1 MAKLNPEFDKP
12 DVKII
17 GLSVDPVDNHAAWVS
32 LMALLLS
39 GDWRTEILKTQLSE
53 TLTHQQIR
61 DLWPDEP
68 EDSPSTLVESSAIR
82 KQLAAINRAIP
93 DIFPEASAS
102 NEWVVGGA
110 RSASGKPLLANAPHL
125 GLSAPGMWHLAR
137 IITPEFNASGAAI
150 PGQPFFMVGQNGFLS
165 WGLTTTHADTQ
176 DLFVERLNPDDPDQ
190 YITPTGS

>member
-1 MAKLNPEFDKP
+1 MTLQIGSTAPDFEAQTTEGVINFHDWLGDSWGILFSHPKDFTPVCTTELGYMAKLNPEFDKP

-68 EDSPSTLVESSAIR
+68 EDSPSTRAVHPASPCLQTLLIWGCPHRGCGTSPASSRRSSTPLVRRSPGNPSSWSD
-82 KQLAAINRAIP
+82 KMDSCP
-93 DIFPEASAS
+93 
-102 NEWVVGGA
+102 GA
-110 RSASGKPLLANAPHL
+110 
-125 GLSAPGMWHLAR
+125 
-137 IITPEFNASGAAI
+137 
-150 PGQPFFMVGQNGFLS
+150 
-165 WGLTTTHADTQ
+165 
-176 DLFVERLNPDDPDQ
+176 
-190 YITPTGS
+190 